1 MFSAQALSNRLLKLP
16 DAATND
22 DIVADVLG
30 SRPWTPREITK
41 LLGPLAR
48 AKRSELLRQ
57 TLDRLKEL
65 GLQSNVVHHNLLLSS
80 FERLSHWQQA
90 IYELDRMNADEL
102 EATPVSMSS
111 VASACTKAA
120 QWQRALEVF
129 HETRLKDAVCFNVA
143 ISACARGHRWA
154 SALRLLRSMPDAEVS
169 VDAISYNAAIS
180 ACPEW
185 QISCALLAE
194 MKEVQLEADAVS
206 YGAVYASGLVPWDY
220 ACQLLQSMQE
230 DAIQAGLIN
239 YNAAIAACSAAGRWT
254 ESLHLLMQISQPD
267 VVSVGSAVMACQKLG
282 QWEMALSLLH
292 LAERKSIDLSL
303 SACNAA
309 ISACEK
315 AAQWNVAL
323 ALLESMEE
331 STLNSDAITYNAAI
345 GSCDKGLQWQL
356 AVNLLQRMNEMELEQ
371 DRISFYT
378 AIHACESCGQWSMA
392 QELLSKMLQEGIQD
406 GLGADN
412 LNRRDYLHDFQAG
425 DPIDCFKHV
434 VLLSFWQSLTTAN
447 ESLTFLDAHAGAGV
461 YDLQQGAATFH
472 RNYQDGVQHLFEMD
486 MNEKSSGIVQQ
497 FLQTLRRFNE
507 EKATEG
513 QLRFYLGSSGLLKQ
527 WLRPQD
533 QAIYVEASES
543 MMRHLKLNLEEGD
556 DNDANL
562 TLLQTDSY
570 RWLLNADILEGKM
583 LVLLDPPYDSV
594 HSYHVWNLFIM
605 KHLRHRWPSAS
616 VALWYPIIDDVQT
629 QNFHQRLAGLGEDVL
644 VAEIQVQ
651 RPYEEQQSHAGMA
664 LLAAPEELQSTLECE
679 VSALAKMLASSPCE
693 RNVRSSVFW
702 IGRKPKS

>member
-1 MFSAQALSNRLLKLP
+1 MEPNGAIIKALSNRLLKLP

-254 ESLHLLMQISQPD
+254 EVGAMGDGAVFAELWQKRDHLILQ
-267 VVSVGSAVMACQKLG
+267 
-282 QWEMALSLLH
+282 
-292 LAERKSIDLSL
+292 
-303 SACNAA
+303 
-309 ISACEK
+309 

-472 RNYQDGVQHLFEMD
+472 R
-486 MNEKSSGIVQQ
+486 
-497 FLQTLRRFNE
+497 
-507 EKATEG
+507 
-513 QLRFYLGSSGLLKQ
+513 
-527 WLRPQD
+527 
-533 QAIYVEASES
+533 
-543 MMRHLKLNLEEGD
+543 
-556 DNDANL
+556 
-562 TLLQTDSY
+562 
-570 RWLLNADILEGKM
+570 
-583 LVLLDPPYDSV
+583 
-594 HSYHVWNLFIM
+594 
-605 KHLRHRWPSAS
+605 
-616 VALWYPIIDDVQT
+616 
-629 QNFHQRLAGLGEDVL
+629 
-644 VAEIQVQ
+644 
-651 RPYEEQQSHAGMA
+651 
-664 LLAAPEELQSTLECE
+664 
-679 VSALAKMLASSPCE
+679 
-693 RNVRSSVFW
+693 
-702 IGRKPKS
+702 